1 MGLTFSTARK
11 DKRYEDAEK
20 RRMIETEMRRR
31 EMECK
36 IEKRIESS
44 SKPNMELRPSGIK
57 NPKPTTDFG
66 F

>member
-1 MGLTFSTARK
+1 MGGCVSNIERK
-11 DKRYEDAEK
+11 NEEEQKKRMMEK
-20 RRMIETEMRRR
+20 MRQQE

-36 IEKRIESS
+36 LERRNVDLSF
-44 SKPNMELRPSGIK
+44 KPQMELRPSGIK